1 MLLHL
6 NILFFLFAKALG
18 TFLFY
23 SDTQNKQI
31 TPKIVLCTYLFT
43 NLSSPCLCL
52 VQLVVFL
59 LSYKLMCCQQGI
71 CRLPHAGETMQ
82 YQS

>member
-23 SDTQNKQI
+23 SDTQNKL
-31 TPKIVLCTYLFT
+31 IVLCTYLFT

-71 CRLPHAGETMQ
+71 CRLPRAGETMQ

>member
-23 SDTQNKQI
+23 SDTQNKQ
-31 TPKIVLCTYLFT
+31 IVLCTYLFT

-71 CRLPHAGETMQ
+71 CRLPRAGETMQ

>member
-31 TPKIVLCTYLFT
+31 TPKIFCVLIYL
-43 NLSSPCLCL
+43 LI
-52 VQLVVFL
+52 
-59 LSYKLMCCQQGI
+59 Y
-71 CRLPHAGETMQ
+71 RLPVSAWFSWLCF
-82 YQS
+82 Y